1 MWATSVIF
9 KSIQPPNFDSDQLYT
24 YGGLVDKTWISC
36 VQFNLFNVHNTY
48 VHACREFIIDNGRT
62 WKQFQDLQQK
72 LYFTFPFSRCV
83 VDTKLMMVYRDDS
96 SAILNSWTL
105 FMLSVLNFLQL
116 NEGVSSPGFKGVHG

>member
-36 VQFNLFNVHNTY
+36 VQFNLFNNLSIDSINLLKQGGRTHVHNTY

-96 SAILNSWTL
+96 SAILNSW
-105 FMLSVLNFLQL
+105 
-116 NEGVSSPGFKGVHG
+116 

>member
-36 VQFNLFNVHNTY
+36 VQFNLFNNLSIDSINLLKQGGRTHVHNTY

-62 WKQFQDLQQK
+62 
-72 LYFTFPFSRCV
+72 
-83 VDTKLMMVYRDDS
+83 
-96 SAILNSWTL
+96 
-105 FMLSVLNFLQL
+105 
-116 NEGVSSPGFKGVHG
+116 